1 VPDEETAALA
11 EQLTEVGRAVRSV
24 VLAGRHAEDAAVV
37 RTEGGDDVF
46 GIDARAD
53 EALLEELT
61 RRCGERWPGSVVIE
75 GFDDPQPVGDPDGP
89 WTYLVDPVDGSRGL
103 LAGLRSAWVLLGA
116 GRSAETLEDLEVG
129 VAVELPT
136 ERAALGRVGRADRSG
151 HLVVEDDDLVGGGAP
166 QPVHLRPKAD
176 ADLAR
181 TFVTVVR
188 LTPGGHGPIGAWADQ
203 HLAGLEVYDDLY
215 PCTGGQM
222 MAVASGAAA
231 ATLDP
236 RPLLHPGGFASHPY
250 DLAALVLARA
260 AGVVVE
266 ALPPGP
272 LRVPLD
278 TDTNVAWAAYANA
291 QVAERLRPTSGSL
304 AGGEAP

>member
-1 VPDEETAALA
+1 MSSSDPETAALA
-11 EQLTEVGRAVRSV
+11 EQLAEVGREVRAAVSG
-24 VLAGRHAEDAAVV
+24 ARHADDAAVV

-53 EALLEELT
+53 EVLLAALA
-61 RRCGERWPGSVVIE
+61 RRCGERWPGVVVIE
-75 GFDDPQPVGDPDGP
+75 GFDDPQPVGDPAGP
-89 WTYLVDPVDGSRGL
+89 WTYLADPIDGSRGL

-116 GRSAETLEDLEVG
+116 GREASTLEDLEVG

-136 ERAALGRVGRADRSG
+136 ERAALGRVGHADRSG
-151 HLVVEDDDLVGGGAP
+151 HLVVEDDDLVGE
-166 QPVHLRPKAD
+166 QPPRPVVLQPKPD
-176 ADLAR
+176 DDLAR

-188 LTPGGHGPIGAWADQ
+188 LTPGGHGPIGVWADE

-222 MAVASGAAA
+222 MAVASGSSAAA
-231 ATLDP
+231 LDP
-236 RPLLHPGGFASHPY
+236 RPLLHEGSFASHPY

-272 LRVPLD
+272 LLVPLD
-278 TDTNVAWAAYANA
+278 TDTPVAWAAYANHE
-291 QVAERLRPTSGSL
+291 VAARLRPSAGSL
-304 AGGEAP
+304 GVDT